1 MLSSRLLA
9 FASLAPLALVAA
21 CGSSPPSASNGETMI
36 YASSARTAS
45 SVASCLEDRLS
56 RVRTARDGNTT
67 RMSVGSSS
75 NASYFVTLTPSGS
88 GSVIRVVHG
97 TAESSDPPE
106 EEMRFA
112 VARCTT

>member
-1 MLSSRLLA
+1 
-9 FASLAPLALVAA
+9 
-21 CGSSPPSASNGETMI
+21 MI